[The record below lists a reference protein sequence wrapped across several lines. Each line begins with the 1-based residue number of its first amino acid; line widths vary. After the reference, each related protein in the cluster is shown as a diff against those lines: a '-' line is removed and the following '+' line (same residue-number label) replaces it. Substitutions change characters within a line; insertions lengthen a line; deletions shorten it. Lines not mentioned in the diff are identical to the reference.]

1 MKLIGFKIKKF
12 KIKMINT
19 FKVPLGGSVFFAFLY
34 LGSAKMQ
41 NTRCRCPVAHVHLG
55 TVT

>member
-1 MKLIGFKIKKF
+1 MRPTGFKIKKLQL
-12 KIKMINT
+12 KMMNI
-19 FKVPLGGSVFFAFLY
+19 FKVPLGRGVFFAFLS
-34 LGSAKMQ
+34 LEITKIG

>member
-1 MKLIGFKIKKF
+1 MKPTGFKITKLQ
-12 KIKMINT
+12 IKMINT
-19 FKVPLGGSVFFAFLY
+19 FKVPLGRGVFFAFLC
-34 LGSAKMQ
+34 LESAKMQ

>member
-1 MKLIGFKIKKF
+1 MKPTGFKITKLR
-12 KIKMINT
+12 IKMINT
-19 FKVPLGGSVFFAFLY
+19 FKVPLGRGVFFAFLC
-34 LGSAKMQ
+34 LESAKMQ

>member
-1 MKLIGFKIKKF
+1 MKLIGFNIKKLQ
-12 KIKMINT
+12 IKLINT
-19 FKVPLGGSVFFAFLY
+19 FKVPLGGNVFFAFLY
-34 LGSAKMQ
+34 LESSKMQ

>member
-1 MKLIGFKIKKF
+1 MRPTGFKIKKLQL
-12 KIKMINT
+12 KMMNI
-19 FKVPLGGSVFFAFLY
+19 FKVPLGRGVFFAFLR
-34 LGSAKMQ
+34 LEITKIG